1 MKKIAGVKSVRL
13 AARSPNLNAFAER
26 IVRTIKK
33 ECLSRMVQIAEGSL
47 QAVIGQFFEY
57 SHGERS
63 HQELENG
70 IINPEFTTPTEGC
83 VNRMRF

>member
-47 QAVIGQFFEY
+47 QAVIGQFFEH
-57 SHGERS
+57 SHGEKPPRIGERDYQS
-63 HQELENG
+63 GVHYAN
-70 IINPEFTTPTEGC
+70 
-83 VNRMRF
+83 